1 MGRRAGG
8 IDCLSR
14 VLVGVCCGWL
24 AGWVLLFFADSRRY
38 TGVVAVEFWV
48 AALSIAMLV
57 CVHAF
62 VCVLLEGLDA
72 AVV

>member
-1 MGRRAGG
+1 M
-8 IDCLSR
+8 
-14 VLVGVCCGWL
+14 
-24 AGWVLLFFADSRRY
+24 LLFFADSRRY